1 MYFWDARGAFLSVKI
16 VKVNGFKKY
25 FAKLG
30 PVQQIFNLASIYE
43 HAQMWFSINSTL
55 DKIKISDKGSM
66 QNGA

>member
-1 MYFWDARGAFLSVKI
+1 MYFSDARGAFLSVKI

-43 HAQMWFSINSTL
+43 HAQLWFSINSTL
-55 DKIKISDKGSM
+55 EKIKISDRGIM